1 MMAEQT
7 QSNQTEATVEVT
19 ADQPTAETT
28 AETIVEATTPPTSE
42 GRQNGAAHAEV
53 VDSDS
58 PASEAAVTESAT
70 ASPAETVVVDPAA
83 ADKATITALQAEL
96 AAAEAK
102 NADLVDKLQRTAAE
116 FQNSRR
122 RQEKQLADEIER
134 ASGHIVQQ
142 LLPVVDDLELAF
154 ANVPAEVA
162 ESSGAWLEGF
172 RQIRKKLDTL
182 LEDRGVVVIAKEGPF
197 DPMRHEA
204 ISNEPSEEVASG
216 HIIQTLRAGY
226 EHKGRVLRPALV
238 RVAM

>member
-1 MMAEQT
+1 MMEEQT
-7 QSNQTEATVEVT
+7 LSNQTEESVPSAQDQT
-19 ADQPTAETT
+19 AAETST
-28 AETIVEATTPPTSE
+28 QPHGE
-42 GRQNGAAHAEV
+42 GRQNGAAEDYAELV
-53 VDSDS
+53 VAD
-58 PASEAAVTESAT
+58 EAQTASAT
-70 ASPAETVVVDPAA
+70 EAVAVDPAA
-83 ADKATITALQAEL
+83 QDKATIAALQAEL
-96 AAAEAK
+96 AAAAAK

-154 ANVPAEVA
+154 ANVPAEVT

-197 DPMRHEA
+197 DPVRHEA

-216 HIIQTLRAGY
+216 QIIQTLRAGY

>member
-7 QSNQTEATVEVT
+7 QSNQTEATVAAT
-19 ADQPTAETT
+19 ADQPTTETTPETT
-28 AETIVEATTPPTSE
+28 AATTTPPTGE
-42 GRQNGAAHAEV
+42 GRQNGAAYTEV
-53 VDSDS
+53 VDSS
-58 PASEAAVTESAT
+58 TSEAVEPAT
-70 ASPAETVVVDPAA
+70 DSPAETVVVDPAA
-83 ADKATITALQAEL
+83 ADKATIAALQAEL

-154 ANVPAEVA
+154 ANVPVEVT

-204 ISNEPSEEVASG
+204 ISNEPSEEVESG